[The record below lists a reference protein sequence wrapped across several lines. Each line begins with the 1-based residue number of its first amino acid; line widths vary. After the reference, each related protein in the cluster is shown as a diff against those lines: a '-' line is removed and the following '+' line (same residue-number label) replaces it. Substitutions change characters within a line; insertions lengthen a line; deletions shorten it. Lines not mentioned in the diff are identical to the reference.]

1 MVSLMPFNIK
11 MIFILIGSE
20 QNLVTA
26 TLAIET
32 FMKNLANTA
41 IVSRKL

>member
-1 MVSLMPFNIK
+1 MVSLMPLNIK

-26 TLAIET
+26 TLAIVT
-32 FMKNLANTA
+32 IMKNLANTA
-41 IVSRKL
+41 IISRKL